1 MNYQMTNSIN
11 LSQQAL
17 AEKAKREKA
26 RRSFKHYPELVFDGY
41 KKNWHTDVLCDALD
55 DVYNGKIRFFLVE
68 EPPRHSKSLHVSQL
82 FPSWVFGKNENHSV
96 IVASYSGDLAADHGR
111 ATRELMNSVKYQNI
125 FKTKLAPDSKAKS
138 KFNTTGKGAYNAAGV
153 GGSITGKGA
162 KFFIIDDPF
171 KDRKEAD
178 SPLIR
183 EDRDRWRKSV
193 ARTRLTPD
201 GGMIITHT
209 RWHDD
214 DIVGRIVAEGEW
226 IDYFEYKEK
235 GLCGKKW
242 VRLRLPAIAEKDEQY
257 RKKGEALWANHYNL
271 TELEDIKKELGGYEW
286 SALYQQNPIDEEN
299 QVFKKDWFKYRD
311 INEVKDRPYTAYMS
325 IDTKATSDADAGTD
339 YIGIT
344 INFVDS
350 DNRWNFM
357 SERRKMSLRDL
368 IDFLFTS
375 HTNHNLAKIGIE
387 KTAFTEGMDL
397 YLTEE
402 QRKRNHYLP
411 LVELKHGG
419 TRKELRIEAL
429 QPRYENG
436 AIFHITQY
444 GKNQCFDLE
453 DELLRFPKA
462 VNDDASDSA
471 AYQTQ
476 LVTPSIL
483 MSDSSL
489 AIY

>member
-1 MNYQMTNSIN
+1 
-11 LSQQAL
+11 
-17 AEKAKREKA
+17 
-26 RRSFKHYPELVFDGY
+26 VFDGY
-41 KKNWHTDVLCDALD
+41 KKNWHTDILCEALD
-55 DVYNGKIRFFLVE
+55 DVYYGKIRFFLVE

-82 FPSWVFGKNENHSV
+82 FPSWVFGKNQDDSI

-111 ATRELMNSVKYQNI
+111 ATRELMNSTKYQNI

-162 KFFIIDDPF
+162 KFFVIDDPF

-178 SPLIR
+178 SALIR

-201 GGMIITHT
+201 GCMIITHT

-214 DIVGRIVAEGEW
+214 DIVGRIVAENEW

-235 GLCGKKW
+235 GLSGKKW
-242 VRLRLPAIAEKDEQY
+242 VRLRLPAIAEKDELF
-257 RKKGEALWANHYNL
+257 RKKGEALWASHYNL

-311 INEVKDRPYTAYMS
+311 INEVKDKPHTAYMS
-325 IDTKATSDADAGTD
+325 IDTKATSDANAGTD

-344 INFVDS
+344 INLVDS
-350 DNRWNFM
+350 DNCWNFI
-357 SERRKMSLRDL
+357 SERRKMSLADL
-368 IDFLFTS
+368 VDFLFTA
-375 HTNHNLAKIGIE
+375 HINHKLAKIGIE

-397 YLTEE
+397 YLKEE

-436 AIFHITQY
+436 AIYHITQY
-444 GKNQCFDLE
+444 GKNQCVDLE

-476 LVTPSIL
+476 LVTPNIL
-483 MSDSSL
+483 SESSSL

>member
-1 MNYQMTNSIN
+1 MTNSIN

-41 KKNWHTDVLCDALD
+41 KKNWHTDVLCEALD
-55 DVYNGKIRFFLVE
+55 DVYTGKIRFFLVE

-82 FPSWVFGKNENHSV
+82 FPSWVFGKNENDSI

-111 ATRELMNSVKYQNI
+111 ATRELMNSTKYQNI
-125 FKTKLAPDSKAKS
+125 FKTKLAPDSKAKT

-162 KFFIIDDPF
+162 KFFVIDDPF

-214 DIVGRIVAEGEW
+214 DIVGRIIAEGEW

-242 VRLRLPAIAEKDEQY
+242 VRLRLPAIAERDEQF
-257 RKKGEALWANHYNL
+257 RKKGDALWANHYNL

-311 INEVKDRPYTAYMS
+311 INEVKEKPYTAYMS
-325 IDTKATSDADAGTD
+325 IDTKATSEADAGTD

-444 GKNQCFDLE
+444 GKNQCADLE

-476 LVTPSIL
+476 LVTPGIL
-483 MSDSSL
+483 TPDSSL